1 MRQRVVHEYAGGKR
15 AGACVEGPLRFN
27 AGGVLAEVPMPERL
41 ALREK
46 LRALRPGEP
55 GEPGEPGST
64 ATGRA
69 CSAGGSPR
77 PPSAPRISDAKARL
91 KAGC

>member
-1 MRQRVVHEYAGGKR
+1 MRQRVVHECAGGKR

-55 GEPGEPGST
+55 G
-64 ATGRA
+64 
-69 CSAGGSPR
+69 SPVR
-77 PPSAPRISDAKARL
+77 DRDWARL
-91 KAGC
+91 LRWWLTPPAQRPSHF